1 MGEYINSKTARFD
14 RSLVSCGVVE
24 CHHLPEGNPS
34 KTVFAI
40 ANHLYHK
47 ANPRP
52 AAYVIFSDTVD
63 NKRGAALAD
72 FILNKMEKGKGLL
85 WSSPAQINP
94 RTGNTITLWVWT
106 LDHDVLRK
114 WYAEEAMH
122 RVSE

>member
-1 MGEYINSKTARFD
+1 MGEYINSKTAQFNK
-14 RSLVSCGVVE
+14 SFISCGVVE
-24 CHHLPEGNPS
+24 VHHLPEGNPS

-52 AAYVIFSDTVD
+52 AAYVIFSDTQD
-63 NKRGAALAD
+63 NKRGEALAA
-72 FILNKMEKGKGLL
+72 FIREKMEEGKGFL
-85 WSSPAQINP
+85 WSSPPQINP
-94 RTGNTITLWVWT
+94 RTGNTITVWVWT
-106 LDHDVLRK
+106 IGHEGLRK